1 MRLLPHL
8 PKHTTRPGPVGGPSP
23 AALEDPVAAVDHDL
37 GHTPSAEDDPGYWA
51 AVAASLD
58 DQGGVGPSPAQ
69 PLPLKRHLSE
79 LDPSLSQQLRLRR
92 VQVRD
97 DFVKEGGL
105 PCIMLVWP
113 CYHLAKCTGAPIICG

>member
-8 PKHTTRPGPVGGPSP
+8 PKHKTRPGPVGGPSP

-37 GHTPSAEDDPGYWA
+37 GHTPSADDDPAYWA

-58 DQGGVGPSPAQ
+58 DQGGVGHSPAQ
-69 PLPLKRHLSE
+69 PSPLKRHLSE

-97 DFVKEGGL
+97 GFREKRGL
-105 PCIMLVWP
+105 LCIMFV
-113 CYHLAKCTGAPIICG
+113 